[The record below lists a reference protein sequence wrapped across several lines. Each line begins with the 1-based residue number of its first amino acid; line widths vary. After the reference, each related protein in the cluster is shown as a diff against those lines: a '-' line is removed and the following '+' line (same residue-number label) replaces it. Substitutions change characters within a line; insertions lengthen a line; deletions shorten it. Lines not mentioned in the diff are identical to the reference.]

1 MQGERIIKVFS
12 LVLLLLLLLLLLIII
27 IIIEQVQVLE
37 EQKWYQ

>member
-12 LVLLLLLLLLLLIII
+12 LVLLLLLLIII